1 MKIIG
6 NKFSKIGTNPHK
18 YVENYR
24 LYFLNI
30 GKQEILKINKENFSI
45 THNGVEVKA
54 FTSSAT
60 FRQNIDCW
68 VGLGLFIK
76 KDNTLI
82 KVFDN
87 MNESYFYEYVRG
99 IIFVQSN
106 DEKINIYRDTII
118 IKLMNFLGLETIE
131 KYNLSCRSKSI
142 IKKDID
148 DETGKFEKQ
157 LLNDSILKSIVI
169 IIWENKYE

>member
-1 MKIIG
+1 MKKIG

-24 LYFLNI
+24 LLFLNI
-30 GKQEILKINKENFSI
+30 GKQEILKIRREDFSI
-45 THNGVEVKA
+45 THNGVEVKS
-54 FTSSAT
+54 FGSDAT

-76 KDNTLI
+76 KDDKLV
-82 KVFDN
+82 KVFEN
-87 MNESYFYEYVRG
+87 MNESDFYEYIRG
-99 IIFVQSN
+99 IILVQSN
-106 DEKINIYRDTII
+106 NEKINVYRDTII

-131 KYNLSCRSKSI
+131 KYNLSCRTKSI
-142 IKKDID
+142 VKKDID
-148 DETGKFEKQ
+148 EETGKFEKE
-157 LLNDSILKSIVI
+157 LLNDKMLKSILK